1 MLIAEDP
8 SSSNE
13 DPWDMPSQRGQ
24 KFIYLSKYK
33 YYAYRK
39 FLLYILYIYIYIYIY
54 ILYTKSVRCQ
64 VFKFLIKWYQR
75 GKI

>member
-1 MLIAEDP
+1 MLTAEDP
-8 SSSNE
+8 SSSYE

-24 KFIYLSKYK
+24 NFIYLSKYK

-39 FLLYILYIYIYIYIY
+39 FLLYIYIY

-64 VFKFLIKWYQR
+64 VFKFLIK
-75 GKI
+75 

>member
-1 MLIAEDP
+1 MIAEDP

-13 DPWDMPSQRGQ
+13 DPWDMPSQRGPN
-24 KFIYLSKYK
+24 FIYLSKYK

-39 FLLYILYIYIYIYIY
+39 FLLYVFINIY

>member
-1 MLIAEDP
+1 MLTAEDP

-24 KFIYLSKYK
+24 NFIYLSKYK

-39 FLLYILYIYIYIYIY
+39 FLLYIYIYIYIYY
-54 ILYTKSVRCQ
+54 IRNQLDV
-64 VFKFLIKWYQR
+64 KFSNF
-75 GKI
+75 